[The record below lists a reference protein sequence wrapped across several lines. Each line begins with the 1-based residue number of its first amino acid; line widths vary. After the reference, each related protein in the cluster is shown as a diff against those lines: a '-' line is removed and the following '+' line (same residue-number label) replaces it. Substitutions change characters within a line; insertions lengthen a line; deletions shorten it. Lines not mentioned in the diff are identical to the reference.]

1 MHKLFNENKKDSMNK
16 TIFITGASSGIGQAT
31 ALYFANEGWNVVA
44 TMRSPEKQD
53 ILQNTDN
60 VLVLPLD
67 VENTRDIQSIIDKAI
82 SKFGT
87 IDVLLNNAGF
97 GQHGLFEATT
107 AEQIQRQFAV
117 NFFGTLEVTRAMLP
131 YFRKQKCGSIIT
143 ITSGVG
149 RVTVPLVSTYAASKF
164 ALEGFFESLSFEL
177 ASQNIKVKIIE
188 PGNIAT
194 NFEQTT
200 KANFATDESLTDYS
214 EYLQEM
220 DEVFKSIYS
229 GGGSTTKDVAA
240 AIFKAATDNTSVLRY
255 VIGSDLQP
263 LIDIRNGGTDEAYMN
278 VLRNTFVPKS

>member
-1 MHKLFNENKKDSMNK
+1 MRIEKDSMNK

-44 TMRSPEKQD
+44 TMRNPEKQN

-67 VENTRDIQSIIDKAI
+67 VENTKDIQNIIDKAI
-82 SKFGT
+82 IKFGA

-117 NFFGTLEVTRAMLP
+117 NFFGTLEVTRALLP
-131 YFRKQKCGSIIT
+131 YFRKQKSGCIIT

-200 KANFATDESLTDYS
+200 KANFASDGSLTDYS
-214 EYLQEM
+214 AYLQDM

-229 GGGSTTKDVAA
+229 GGSSSTKDVAA
-240 AIFKAATDNTSVLRY
+240 EIFKAATDDTAILRY

-278 VLRNTFVPKS
+278 VLRNTFVPKG

>member
-1 MHKLFNENKKDSMNK
+1 MKK

-31 ALYFANEGWNVVA
+31 AQYFLTQGWNVVA

-53 ILQNTDN
+53 VLQNGDN
-60 VLVLPLD
+60 LLVLPLD
-67 VENTRDIQSIIDKAI
+67 VEKTESFQNVIDTAI
-82 SKFGT
+82 AKFGK
-87 IDVLLNNAGF
+87 IDVLLNNAGY

-107 AEQIQRQFAV
+107 AEQIQRQFSV
-117 NFFGTLEVTRAMLP
+117 NFFGTLEITRAFLP
-131 YFRKQKCGSIIT
+131 HFREQKSGNIIT

-200 KANFATDESLTDYS
+200 KSNFATDENLIDYS
-214 EYLQEM
+214 GYLKQM
-220 DEVFKSIYS
+220 DEVFAAIYS
-229 GGGSTTKDVAA
+229 GGGSTATNVAE
-240 AIFKAATDNTSVLRY
+240 AIFTAATDETTVLRY
-255 VIGSDLQP
+255 VVGSDLQP
-263 LIDIRNGGTDEAYMN
+263 LIDIRNGGTDEAYMD
-278 VLRNTFVPKS
+278 VLKSTFVPKN

>member
-1 MHKLFNENKKDSMNK
+1 MRIEKDSMNK

-44 TMRSPEKQD
+44 TMRNPEKQN
-53 ILQNTDN
+53 ILQNTDH

-67 VENTRDIQSIIDKAI
+67 VENTKDIQNIIDKAI
-82 SKFGT
+82 IKFGT
-87 IDVLLNNAGF
+87 IDALLNNAGF

-117 NFFGTLEVTRAMLP
+117 NFFGTLEVTRALLP
-131 YFRKQKCGSIIT
+131 YFRKQKSGCIIT

-200 KANFATDESLTDYS
+200 KANFASDGSLTDYS
-214 EYLQEM
+214 AYLQDM

-229 GGGSTTKDVAA
+229 GGSSSTKDVAA
-240 AIFKAATDNTSVLRY
+240 EIFKAATDDTAILRY

-278 VLRNTFVPKS
+278 VLRNTFVPKG

>member
-1 MHKLFNENKKDSMNK
+1 MNK
-16 TIFITGASSGIGQAT
+16 TIFITGASSGIGQAA
-31 ALYFANEGWNVVA
+31 ALYFATEGWNVVA
-44 TMRSPEKQD
+44 TMRNPEKQN
-53 ILQNTDN
+53 ILQNTDH

-67 VENTRDIQSIIDKAI
+67 VENTKDIQNIIDKAI
-82 SKFGT
+82 IKFGT

-117 NFFGTLEVTRAMLP
+117 NFFGTLEVTRAVLP
-131 YFRKQKCGSIIT
+131 YFRKQKSGCIIT

-200 KANFATDESLTDYS
+200 KANFASDGSLIDYS
-214 EYLQEM
+214 AYLQDM

-229 GGGSTTKDVAA
+229 GGSSSTKDVAA
-240 AIFKAATDNTSVLRY
+240 EIFKAATDDTAILRY

-278 VLRNTFVPKS
+278 VLRNTFVPKG

>member
-1 MHKLFNENKKDSMNK
+1 MRIEKDSMNK

-44 TMRSPEKQD
+44 TMRNPEKQN

-67 VENTRDIQSIIDKAI
+67 VENTKDIQNIIDKAI
-82 SKFGT
+82 IKFGA

-117 NFFGTLEVTRAMLP
+117 NFFGTLEVTRALLP
-131 YFRKQKCGSIIT
+131 YFRKQKSGCIIT

-200 KANFATDESLTDYS
+200 KANFASDGSLTDYS
-214 EYLQEM
+214 AYLQDM

-229 GGGSTTKDVAA
+229 GGSSSTKDVAA
-240 AIFKAATDNTSVLRY
+240 EIFKAATDDTAILRY

-263 LIDIRNGGTDEAYMN
+263 LINIRNGGTDEAYMN
-278 VLRNTFVPKS
+278 VLRNTFVPKG

>member
-1 MHKLFNENKKDSMNK
+1 MNK

-44 TMRSPEKQD
+44 TMRNPEKQN
-53 ILQNTDN
+53 ILQNTDH

-67 VENTRDIQSIIDKAI
+67 VENTKDIQNIIDKAI
-82 SKFGT
+82 IKFGT
-87 IDVLLNNAGF
+87 IDALLNNAGF

-117 NFFGTLEVTRAMLP
+117 NFFGTLEVTRALLP
-131 YFRKQKCGSIIT
+131 YFRKQKSGCIIT

-200 KANFATDESLTDYS
+200 KANFASDGSLTDYS
-214 EYLQEM
+214 AYLQDM

-229 GGGSTTKDVAA
+229 GGSSSTKDVAA
-240 AIFKAATDNTSVLRY
+240 EIFKAATDDTAILRY

-278 VLRNTFVPKS
+278 VLRNTFVPKG

>member
-1 MHKLFNENKKDSMNK
+1 MNN

-31 ALYFANEGWNVVA
+31 AQYFVNKGWNVVA
-44 TMRSPEKQD
+44 TMRNPDKQE
-53 ILQNTDN
+53 
-60 VLVLPLD
+60 VLVDGDKLLVLKLD
-67 VENTRDIQSIIDKAI
+67 VEQTDTFQEVIETAI
-82 SKFGT
+82 ARFGK
-87 IDVLLNNAGF
+87 IDVLLNNAGY

-107 AEQIQRQFAV
+107 SEQIQRQFSV
-117 NFFGTLEVTRAMLP
+117 NFFGTLEITRALLP
-131 YFRKQKCGSIIT
+131 YFRQQKSGNIIT

-214 EYLQEM
+214 VYLQQM
-220 DEVFKSIYS
+220 DEVFKGIYS
-229 GGGSTTKDVAA
+229 GGGSTVTDVAT
-240 AIFKAATDNTSVLRY
+240 AIFEAATDETNVLRY

-263 LIDIRNGGTDEAYMN
+263 LIDIRNGGEDEDYMN
-278 VLRNTFVPKS
+278 VLRSTFVPKG